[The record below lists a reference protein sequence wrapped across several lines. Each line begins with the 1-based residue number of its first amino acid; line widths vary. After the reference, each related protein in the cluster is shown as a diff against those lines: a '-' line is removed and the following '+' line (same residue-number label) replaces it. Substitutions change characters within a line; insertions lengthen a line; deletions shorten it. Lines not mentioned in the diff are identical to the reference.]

1 VSERPPWQHFQ
12 RLLEQAGFRPSRR
25 LGQNFLL
32 DENMLQAIARDA
44 RIAPGETVL
53 EVGPGLGFLTRHLLD
68 CGAHLVCIE
77 IDARVLAIAKSWI
90 DGPLWLHGDVL
101 AGKHEL
107 AHAVAGALPPS
118 SAWQLVSNLPYSVSA
133 PVLGVLADLEH
144 APRGYDR
151 ARAARGRGAH
161 RRQPGQLRL
170 GGCSRSR
177 CRATTGS
184 SSCAT
189 CRPSSSGRGP
199 RSRAASCASCA
210 SQSRSSAAAGGRCSS
225 SRPGSSSAA
234 GRRSVACWG
243 SSGAGNPP
251 WRASRP
257 WVGKPT
263 RRAEELDLGELL
275 ALSGGAAEAPFGG
288 QVPPSGRVGP

>member
-1 VSERPPWQHFQ
+1 MSERPPWQHFQ

-107 AHAVAGALPPS
+107 AHAVAGALPPN

-144 APRGYDR
+144 APRGMTVLVQR
-151 ARAARGRGAH
+151 EVAERI
-161 RRQPGQLRL
+161 
-170 GGCSRSR
+170 
-177 CRATTGS
+177 
-184 SSCAT
+184 
-189 CRPSSSGRGP
+189 
-199 RSRAASCASCA
+199 
-210 SQSRSSAAAGGRCSS
+210 AGN
-225 SRPGSSSAA
+225 PGSSDWGLLSIALQSDYGVELVRHVPPQLFWPRPEVESSVVRLVRKPEPLER
-234 GRRSVACWG
+234 GRRRALLELSARLFQRRRQTLGRVLGELWG
-243 SSGAGNPP
+243 REPALARLAALG
-251 WRASRP
+251 WE
-257 WVGKPT
+257 PT